1 MGWFDGW
8 FGSSSSSDESDP
20 LGKLDPKLREFLARE
35 SPVKYTTQQEQ
46 EQQQQQQPQQQKP
59 QAKQYLAGAPAALVP
74 TAKVPATEQ
83 PQQEQQQQQ
92 PAVPRASLY
101 QDGRY
106 AHLWKTY
113 RPQYEIEAETKTDHE
128 KLMDVLEGFK
138 ERKAM
143 IGKAALENCAEEQL
157 DWNNC
162 MKHGSW
168 ADRATMCRDTVR
180 KFERCYNMQSK
191 LLKALGYLQTYG
203 RSPEVDEDI
212 QMHADALYHRMLDQ
226 EAEIEKC
233 KAEGRPI
240 PAFPSLFENSTYKVP
255 VYPTKTSAAP
265 QSTSAAGAGTEPG
278 KDPYEP
284 SQAIVESWQEELAKL
299 PELERAAQE
308 EALRAE
314 HRAKAIMAK
323 NLQELWNE
331 QSKEREQRRMEGKET
346 IGDKIKRVLGTPNY

>member
-1 MGWFDGW
+1 MGWLDGW

-46 EQQQQQQPQQQKP
+46 EQQQQSQHPSSSTP
-59 QAKQYLAGAPAALVP
+59 AKAPVP
-74 TAKVPATEQ
+74 TATDK
-83 PQQEQQQQQ
+83 QQQQQQQQTQDEQQQQ

-162 MKHGSW
+162 MKFGSW

-191 LLKALGYLQTYG
+191 LLKALGYLQTYD

-212 QMHADALYHRMLDQ
+212 QMHADVLYHRMLDQ

-233 KAEGRPI
+233 KAEGRPV

-255 VYPTKTSAAP
+255 VYPTKTSAVP
-265 QSTSAAGAGTEPG
+265 QPGATAAGAGTEPG

-284 SQAIVESWQEELAKL
+284 SQAIVESWQEKMAKL
-299 PELERAAQE
+299 PETERAAEE

>member
-1 MGWFDGW
+1 MGWLGGW

-46 EQQQQQQPQQQKP
+46 EQR
-59 QAKQYLAGAPAALVP
+59 
-74 TAKVPATEQ
+74 
-83 PQQEQQQQQ
+83 QQEQQKSQGTTPATKAPVPTATTKGLATEQAQKEQQEQ
-92 PAVPRASLY
+92 PQTKKPAIPQASLY

-113 RPQYEIEAETKTDHE
+113 RPQYEIENETKTDHE

-143 IGKAALENCAEEQL
+143 IGKAALENCAEEQY
-157 DWNNC
+157 DWSNC
-162 MKHGSW
+162 MKNGSW
-168 ADRATMCRDTVR
+168 TERATMCRDTVR
-180 KFERCYNMQSK
+180 KFERCYNMQSR
-191 LLKALGYLQTYG
+191 LLKALGYLQTYN

-212 QMHADALYHRMLDQ
+212 QMHADALYHRMLEQ
-226 EAEIEKC
+226 EAEIEKA
-233 KAEGRPI
+233 KAEGRPV
-240 PAFPSLFENSTYKVP
+240 PAFPSLFETHKYP
-255 VYPTKTSAAP
+255 IPPTKMSGP
-265 QSTSAAGAGTEPG
+265 QATAGGAGTEPGG

-284 SQAIVESWQEELAKL
+284 SQAIVDSWQEKLSQL
-299 PELERAAQE
+299 PETERVAEE

-314 HRAKAIMAK
+314 HRAKTIMAK

-331 QSKEREQRRMEGKET
+331 QSKEREQRRAEGRET
-346 IGDKIKRVLGTPNY
+346 IGDKIKRVLGTPDY

>member
-1 MGWFDGW
+1 MGWLDGW
-8 FGSSSSSDESDP
+8 FGSSSSDESDP

-35 SPVKYTTQQEQ
+35 SPVKYTTQHEQ
-46 EQQQQQQPQQQKP
+46 EQQQQQQQSQGSTP
-59 QAKQYLAGAPAALVP
+59 AKAPVP
-74 TAKVPATEQ
+74 TATAKVLASDQ
-83 PQQEQQQQQ
+83 SQQEQQTEQ

-106 AHLWKTY
+106 AHLWKNY
-113 RPQYEIEAETKTDHE
+113 RPQYEIENETKTDHE

-157 DWNNC
+157 DWSNC
-162 MKHGSW
+162 MKYGSW

-191 LLKALGYLQTYG
+191 LLKALGYLQTYN

-233 KAEGRPI
+233 KAEGRPV
-240 PAFPSLFENSTYKVP
+240 PAFPSLFENSTYQIP
-255 VYPTKTSAAP
+255 VYPTKSQPAAA
-265 QSTSAAGAGTEPG
+265 TSAAGTGEPG
-278 KDPYEP
+278 KQDPYEP
-284 SQAIVESWQEELAKL
+284 SQAIVESWQEKLAGL
-299 PELERAAQE
+299 PETERMAEE

-331 QSKEREQRRMEGKET
+331 QSKEREQRRAEGKET
-346 IGDKIKRVLGTPNY
+346 IGDKIKRVLGTPDY